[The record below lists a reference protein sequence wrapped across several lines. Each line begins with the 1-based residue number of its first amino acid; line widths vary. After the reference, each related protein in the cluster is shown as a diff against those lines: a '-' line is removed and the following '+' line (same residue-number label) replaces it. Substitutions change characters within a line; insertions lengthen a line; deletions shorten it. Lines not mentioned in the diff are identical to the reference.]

1 MKRLLLAVFL
11 SLFSTGSLA
20 IAQEGL
26 PQPSAKSAKL
36 KSGQAEPVDCAAV
49 NDAGITSSVKERFA
63 KSPALKD
70 TGIGVDTKNGVVTL
84 TGKVKT
90 GALKGVAT
98 RVTRRVNCVKKVD
111 NQLGVEQSKGDGNSS
126 KSNN

>member
-11 SLFSTGSLA
+11 SLFFTGSLA

-26 PQPSAKSAKL
+26 PRPPAKSVKSV
-36 KSGQAEPVDCAAV
+36 SGQAEPVDCGSV

-70 TGIGVDTKNGVVTL
+70 AGIGIDTRNGVVTL

-98 RVTRRVNCVKKVD
+98 RVTRRVNCVKRVD
-111 NQLGVEQSKGDGNSS
+111 NQLGVEQSKGDDKNS

>member
-11 SLFSTGSLA
+11 CLSVTGSFALAQDSSTGS
-20 IAQEGL
+20 
-26 PQPSAKSAKL
+26 SD
-36 KSGQAEPVDCAAV
+36 VDCSRID
-49 NDAGITSSVKERFA
+49 DAGITSSVKERFS

-70 TGIGVDTKNGVVTL
+70 AGIGVETKDGVVTL

-90 GALKGVAT
+90 GGLKGVAT

-111 NQLGVEQSKGDGNSS
+111 NRLSVEPGADGKGS
-126 KSNN
+126 KSNS